1 MLLPRPS
8 LDAEDELDPRAQL
21 IRRLQEYERFKTAAE
36 NIDALPRLERDIYRA
51 YAERPEIVKERLD
64 PEVDLREVLLAL
76 AAVLRR
82 AEMFARHAV
91 QLEPLSVRERMSDVL
106 ARVNEVPED
115 FVSFV
120 ALFNVR
126 EGRMGVI
133 VTFLAIMELMREGL
147 LDLVQT
153 EAFGT
158 IYVRSAVS

>member
-1 MLLPRPS
+1 
-8 LDAEDELDPRAQL
+8 
-21 IRRLQEYERFKTAAE
+21 
-36 NIDALPRLERDIYRA
+36 
-51 YAERPEIVKERLD
+51 
-64 PEVDLREVLLAL
+64 
-76 AAVLRR
+76 
-82 AEMFARHAV
+82 
-91 QLEPLSVRERMSDVL
+91 
-106 ARVNEVPED
+106 
-115 FVSFV
+115 V